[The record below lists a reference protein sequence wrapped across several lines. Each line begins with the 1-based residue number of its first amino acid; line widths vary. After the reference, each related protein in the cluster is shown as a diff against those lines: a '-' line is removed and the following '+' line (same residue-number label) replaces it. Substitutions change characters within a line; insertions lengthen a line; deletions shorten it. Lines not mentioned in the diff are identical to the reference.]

1 MLLKSL
7 KMVNFRQFM
16 DEYIEFS
23 SDKERNVT
31 MIMGENG
38 AGKTTISQAFS
49 WCLYGETDFDDKI
62 MINKI
67 IASEMLPNEEKI
79 VKVQL
84 QLTHSNIEYIITTEQ
99 TYKKDFSNKL
109 KADSIIRN
117 IAYKNNGQQDY
128 IDTLEID
135 LTIKQIL
142 PKELSRYFFFDG
154 ERIGNMSKEIKKGK
168 SKTFASAVR
177 GLLGLS
183 AFISSIEHL
192 KPTSKNGVIGSYN
205 DSYDSRSNSTIAT
218 YTKTIVE
225 CQDELDKIENRLSE
239 IENEITIATDRCEE
253 LTEKI
258 KESAEGEILQR
269 KKETLQKKL
278 NDIKVSK
285 GNVLESMLKRYS
297 NNAASYFSKSLV
309 KNSLEVLSKA
319 DLIGKDI
326 PEMHAK
332 TIDFLIK
339 KGECICGNKI
349 EAGNE
354 AYQNLIEL
362 IKYLPP
368 KSIGLIAGGFVKE
381 AEIRTKTSVDL
392 FEETTK
398 SFALLQEQEDTINE
412 YMKEI
417 KFIEEKLLTYG
428 GSGRYQQELQVC
440 EKTIRDRTIENN
452 TLMQNKGAIEFRKG
466 QAEAERGKLTLL
478 DKTNRKIEVYKAYA
492 QYMYDELVHVYN
504 ENETKIRE
512 KLEKTINDIFKN
524 IYNGGMSLYIDE
536 KYNIQVVVDDF
547 EDFNT
552 DVETSTAQ
560 SISVIFAFISGIIKL
575 ARESRE
581 SDDEDAKLLA
591 SEPYPLVMD
600 APLSAFDKRRI
611 KTVCDA
617 LPKVAEQVIIFIK
630 DTDGDIAEEHISNKV
645 GKRYVFEKINEFK
658 TKLV

>member
-7 KMVNFRQFM
+7 KMIYFRQFM
-16 DEYIEFS
+16 DEELDFS
-23 SDKERNVT
+23 TESERNVT
-31 MIMGENG
+31 IIMGENG

-49 WCLYGETDFDDKI
+49 WCLYGETDFDDK
-62 MINKI
+62 MMLNKI
-67 IASEMLPNEEKI
+67 IASQMLPNEEQT

-84 QLTHSNIEYIITTEQ
+84 ELIHSNIEYTITTEQ
-99 TYKKDFSNKL
+99 TYKKDFSNKI
-109 KADSIIRN
+109 KANNIIRN

-128 IDTLEID
+128 INPLEID

-192 KPTSKNGVIGSYN
+192 RPTSKNGVIGSYN

-225 CQDELDKIENRLSE
+225 YQDELDKIENRLLE
-239 IENEITIATDRCEE
+239 IENEITLATNRCEE

-258 KESAEGEILQR
+258 KESADGEILQR
-269 KKETLQKKL
+269 KKGVLQKKL
-278 NDIKVSK
+278 TDTKASK
-285 GNVLESMLKRYS
+285 KNVLEAMLKQYS
-297 NNAASYFSKSLV
+297 NNASAYFSKSLV
-309 KNSLEVLSKA
+309 KNSLEVLSKT

-339 KGECICGNKI
+339 KGECICGNNI

-368 KSIGLIAGGFVKE
+368 KSIGIIAGGFVKE
-381 AEIRTKTSVDL
+381 SEIRTKTSVNL
-392 FEETTK
+392 LEETSK
-398 SFALLQEQEDTINE
+398 SFALLQEQEERILEFMD
-412 YMKEI
+412 EI
-417 KFIEEKLLTYG
+417 KFIEGKLLNFS
-428 GSGRYQQELQVC
+428 GSGRYQLELQMC
-440 EKTIRDRTIENN
+440 EKTIRDRTSENN
-452 TLMQNKGAIEFRKG
+452 TLMKNKGAIEFKKG
-466 QAEAERGKLTLL
+466 LAEAERGKLTLL
-478 DKTNRKIEVYKAYA
+478 DETNRKIEVYKAYA
-492 QYMYDELVHVYN
+492 QYMYSELQSVYN
-504 ENETKIRE
+504 ENETKIRV

-524 IYNGGMSLYIDE
+524 IYNGGMSLYIDD

-547 EDFNT
+547 QDFNT

-591 SEPYPLVMD
+591 SESYPLVMD
-600 APLSAFDKRRI
+600 APLSSFDKRRI

-630 DTDGDIAEEHISNKV
+630 DTDGEIAEEHMGNKV
-645 GKRYVFEKINEFK
+645 GKKYVFEKINEFK